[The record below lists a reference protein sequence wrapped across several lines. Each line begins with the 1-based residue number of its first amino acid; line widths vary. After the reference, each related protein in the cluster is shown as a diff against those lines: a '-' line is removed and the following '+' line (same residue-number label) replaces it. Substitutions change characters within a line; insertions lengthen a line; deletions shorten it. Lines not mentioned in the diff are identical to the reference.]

1 MDRDGRTERREN
13 SGKLKR
19 DAKVAKEGTTNRRAK
34 KGEKDGCERKVVIYL
49 TGGDKAAICFHV
61 SLLGI
66 D

>member
-1 MDRDGRTERREN
+1 MRERVSAE
-13 SGKLKR
+13 
-19 DAKVAKEGTTNRRAK
+19 AK
-34 KGEKDGCERKVVIYL
+34 KGEKDRNERKVVIYL

>member
-1 MDRDGRTERREN
+1 MLE
-13 SGKLKR
+13 R
-19 DAKVAKEGTTNRRAK
+19 DAKVAKEGTMNWEAK
-34 KGEKDGCERKVVIYL
+34 KGGKDRSERKVVIYL